1 MIKIKKLKIAKS
13 FEQIFSK
20 QKLKMLSLKKVKR
33 LSLFQLKISSSIQT
47 LNLISRTFT
56 LNLEMSEKKSKT
68 NVSQEILAKLYL
80 ALDDLTLALA
90 TTDDENVRKSEVF
103 QKALEVVK
111 VVKEMRRMQVKT
123 PIEENEIET
132 KNEDK

>member
-1 MIKIKKLKIAKS
+1 
-13 FEQIFSK
+13 
-20 QKLKMLSLKKVKR
+20 
-33 LSLFQLKISSSIQT
+33 
-47 LNLISRTFT
+47 
-56 LNLEMSEKKSKT
+56 MSEKKIKT
-68 NVSQEILAKLYL
+68 NVQQEILAKLYL

-111 VVKEMRRMQVKT
+111 VVKEMRRMQIKT
-123 PIEENEIET
+123 PDEEIQIET